1 VIHCKRKAKF
11 HLDCDEDLFFRVVK
25 MAFNQ
30 RRKILRNSLKSLME
44 EKDLPEALAMSRPEQ
59 LDVEAFVLLTTIIER
74 ANE

>member
-1 VIHCKRKAKF
+1 
-11 HLDCDEDLFFRVVK
+11 LFFRVVK

>member
-1 VIHCKRKAKF
+1 
-11 HLDCDEDLFFRVVK
+11 